1 MTMHFLASTKK
12 NGDLSLINAAA
23 KAEPMTPDNL
33 PPLVLHICCA
43 PDEAWVVHT
52 LANSYRLHCFF
63 SNPNI
68 QPAQEYHKRLQE
80 AQRVAAHYQVPFD
93 AALYRPE
100 LWERAT
106 EQHQHT
112 PEGGSRCAACFD
124 IRLEETA
131 QFCVERGYPSFTTVM
146 SISPHKRI
154 QMLNTAGAAAAQ
166 RHGIN
171 YLGFDFKKKNGFL
184 QSIAL
189 SNQLGLYRQDY
200 CGCRLSRTERDQRAA
215 QRATQPINNL

>member
-1 MTMHFLASTKK
+1 
-12 NGDLSLINAAA
+12 
-23 KAEPMTPDNL
+23 MTPDNL

-52 LANSYRLHCFF
+52 LAHSYRLHCFF

-80 AQRVAAHYQVPFD
+80 AQRVAVHYNVAFD
-93 AALYRPE
+93 AAQYRPQ
-100 LWERAT
+100 LWEEAVGPL
-106 EQHQHT
+106 HDT

-131 QFCVERGYPSFTTVM
+131 RFCVDQGYSDFTTVM

-154 QMLNTAGAAAAQ
+154 QMLNAAGGAAAQ
-166 RHGIN
+166 RHGLN
-171 YLGFDFKKKNGFL
+171 YLPFDFKKKNGFL

-200 CGCRLSRTERDQRAA
+200 CGCRLSLTERDQRAA
-215 QRATQPINNL
+215 QREARAIINE